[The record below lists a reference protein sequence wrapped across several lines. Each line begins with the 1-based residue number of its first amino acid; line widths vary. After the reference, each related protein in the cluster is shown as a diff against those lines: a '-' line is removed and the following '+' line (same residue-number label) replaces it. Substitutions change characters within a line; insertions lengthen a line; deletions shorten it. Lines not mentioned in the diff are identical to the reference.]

1 MDYINKMMTNMTM
14 KSYADEFKKL
24 AAEHGLAAVE
34 HGVADYRLQMEHK
47 KLRRERYLKYETI
60 RRLESEHCTK
70 NQLAWGE
77 DGTDSLS
84 QEAIDGVENMGDEDV
99 VDLLNKFK
107 KIEKKEICRMHKI
120 FKKIAHGVDKPCSI
134 TPDVWIT
141 RADLFLNMEMDF
153 KTYCEIKQIYNNWIT
168 YLTGAVIQIGR
179 REAALEEEPLLFK
192 PHESTRL

>member
-1 MDYINKMMTNMTM
+1 MMTNMTT
-14 KSYADEFKKL
+14 KSYNEEFKT
-24 AAEHGLAAVE
+24 LAAVE
-34 HGVADYRLQMEHK
+34 AAEYLPRMEHIR
-47 KLRRERYLKYETI
+47 LRRERYIQYQTI

-70 NQLAWGE
+70 NQLVWGE

-99 VDLLNKFK
+99 VDLLDKFK
-107 KIEKKEICRMHKI
+107 KVQKKEICRMHKI
-120 FKKIAHGVDKPCSI
+120 FKKLAHGVDKPCSI

-141 RADLFLNMEMDF
+141 RADLFLNMQMDF
-153 KTYCEIKQIYNNWIT
+153 ETYCKIKQIYNNWT
-168 YLTGAVIQIGR
+168 LYLGGTIIRIGK